1 MVFKIINIRGVVIVQ
16 ILIDFYPDPGVMS
29 CHHRKVNQ
37 AAENLALG
45 LHHPNIIMT
54 SLRPINWIL
63 MVAVLQMMRSIPL
76 RMNLRWVLLKNRG
89 RKG

>member
-16 ILIDFYPDPGVMS
+16 FLIDFYPDPGVMS
-29 CHHRKVNQ
+29 RHHRKVNQ
-37 AAENLALG
+37 AAEKLTLIF
-45 LHHPNIIMT
+45 HHPNIIMA
-54 SLRPINWIL
+54 SLRPSNRIL

-76 RMNLRWVLLKNRG
+76 RMKLRWNLLNNRG